1 MSIKSLNGRQNK
13 RGLTRK
19 PRSQSILIFKIFSV
33 FVVAVIGVAMYFQ
46 H

>member
-1 MSIKSLNGRQNK
+1 MSIKSLNGRQNR
-13 RGLTRK
+13 RGRIRT
-19 PRSQSILIFKIFSV
+19 PRAQSILIFKIFSV